1 MQHLTQTAQTENKA
15 LMYQN
20 KTLNKESGV
29 IKTDVVLNQDIR
41 TKSLHDQGIRKGR

>member
-1 MQHLTQTAQTENKA
+1 MQYHTQTAQTEDKA

-20 KTLNKESGV
+20 KTLNEESGV

-41 TKSLHDQGIRKGR
+41 TKN